1 MINVQLEQIEK
12 LNKIIN
18 SINKG
23 DFATAEDVAI
33 QLRNQLQDEVDQAA
47 GEGQKDW
54 VDNYVSSVDLPQTN
68 DDSKWSVDHIMPF
81 SKGIKNNVR

>member
-33 QLRNQLQDEVDQAA
+33 QIRDQIQEDVDKAESDIDIQLNLEN
-47 GEGQKDW
+47 E
-54 VDNYVSSVDLPQTN
+54 
-68 DDSKWSVDHIMPF
+68 SKYG
-81 SKGIKNNVR
+81 K

>member
-33 QLRNQLQDEVDQAA
+33 QIRDQLQEDVDKAESDIDIQLNL
-47 GEGQKDW
+47 E
-54 VDNYVSSVDLPQTN
+54 NE
-68 DDSKWSVDHIMPF
+68 SKYG
-81 SKGIKNNVR
+81 K